1 MKLITNL
8 FNAISDNLISGGAYY
23 LIAKAVLVTLFM
35 TITAWIVAAAL
46 GILVSY
52 LMCYEKKVVSN
63 IGRGVCFVFRS
74 VPALLTVWL
83 FYYCLFGKISINGM
97 ITGGV
102 AIGFWGAGH
111 LAEVLSR
118 AVKKEQLRVSKTIS
132 EKMESIY
139 YTTVIPQALED
150 SLFDLK
156 RLSVHIL
163 QWTAIAG
170 YIGVNDLTEVMY
182 GIGHRTMYPFFS
194 IAFAA
199 ILYMIATLLI
209 EGAFKLIEK
218 VLIAT
223 GEKADEDEEE
233 YDE

>member
-1 MKLITNL
+1 MKIITNI

-23 LIAKAVLVTLFM
+23 TIAKSVLVTLFM
-35 TITAWIVAAAL
+35 TVTAWIVAAAL

-52 LMCYEKKVVSN
+52 LMCYEKKVVSR

-74 VPALLTVWL
+74 VPAILTLWL
-83 FYYCLFGKISINGM
+83 FYYCIFGRISLNAM
-97 ITGGV
+97 IIGGV
-102 AIGFWGAGH
+102 AVGFWGAGH
-111 LAEVLSR
+111 FSEIVAR
-118 AVKKEQLRVSKTIS
+118 AVRKEQERLGSGISSKL
-132 EKMESIY
+132 ESVY
-139 YTTVIPQALED
+139 YTTVIPQALQD

-163 QWTAIAG
+163 QWTAVAG

-194 IAFAA
+194 IFFAA

-209 EGAFKLIEK
+209 EWAFTLIKKL
-218 VLIAT
+218 LD
-223 GEKADEDEEE
+223 KADEE
-233 YDE
+233 